1 MGVQTSEKYDTINLL
16 KVGGFGRRK
25 EGKRF
30 VMKDASCRKI
40 SKISTLHY
48 FKLVFRSALFLFAL
62 ILYVRDIL
70 HGGEPWFETVRNYP
84 ALLNLIWI
92 VFALEMVARC
102 FPSGIE
108 SMGCQK
114 LFARNY
120 IPRLGYNV
128 KAYRVNWKVTF
139 AMAAAWLALNG
150 AIGLLYWLEW
160 IDEGILLLI
169 ALAYSVCDM
178 ICILFF
184 CPFQT
189 WFMKN
194 KCCGTCRI
202 YNWDFAM
209 MFTPLAFVKHAY
221 TWSLL
226 GIALVVLLQWEIT
239 YRIHPE
245 RFYDGTN
252 QSLLCAN
259 CKEKLCHHKTQLKQ
273 FAKLRK

>member
-16 KVGGFGRRK
+16 KVGGFGHWK

-62 ILYVRDIL
+62 ILYVRNIL

-120 IPRLGYNV
+120 IPQLGCSV

-259 CKEKLCHHKTQLKQ
+259 CKEKLCHNKTQLKQ

>member
-1 MGVQTSEKYDTINLL
+1 
-16 KVGGFGRRK
+16 
-25 EGKRF
+25 
-30 VMKDASCRKI
+30 MKDASCRKI

-48 FKLVFRSALFLFAL
+48 FKLVFRSALFLSAL

-84 ALLNLIWI
+84 ALLNLIWV

-102 FPSGIE
+102 FPSRIE

-128 KAYRVNWKVTF
+128 KDYRVNWKVTF

-209 MFTPLAFVKHAY
+209 MFTPLVFVKHAY

-273 FAKLRK
+273 FGKLRK

>member
-16 KVGGFGRRK
+16 KVGGFGRWK

-48 FKLVFRSALFLFAL
+48 FKLVFRSALFLSAL

-92 VFALEMVARC
+92 VFALEMLARC
-102 FPSGIE
+102 FPSRIE

-128 KAYRVNWKVTF
+128 KDYRVNWKVTF

-209 MFTPLAFVKHAY
+209 MFTPLVFVKHAY

>member
-1 MGVQTSEKYDTINLL
+1 
-16 KVGGFGRRK
+16 
-25 EGKRF
+25 
-30 VMKDASCRKI
+30 MKDASCRKI

-48 FKLVFRSALFLFAL
+48 FKLVFRSALFLSAL

-120 IPRLGYNV
+120 IPQLGCNV

-139 AMAAAWLALNG
+139 AMVAAWLALNG
-150 AIGLLYWLEW
+150 AIGLLYWLER

-209 MFTPLAFVKHAY
+209 MFTPLVFVKHAY

>member
-16 KVGGFGRRK
+16 KVGGFGHWK

-62 ILYVRDIL
+62 ILYVRNIL

-209 MFTPLAFVKHAY
+209 MFTPLVFVKHAY

>member
-1 MGVQTSEKYDTINLL
+1 
-16 KVGGFGRRK
+16 
-25 EGKRF
+25 
-30 VMKDASCRKI
+30 MKHPSRRKI
-40 SKISTLHY
+40 SKISALHY
-48 FKLVFRSALFLFAL
+48 FKLVFRSALFLTAL
-62 ILYVRDIL
+62 VLYIQDIF
-70 HGGEPWFETVRNYP
+70 HGGEPWFKTVQDAP

-120 IPRLGYNV
+120 IPQPDCGGEDFRLS
-128 KAYRVNWKVTF
+128 WKVTF
-139 AMAAAWLALNG
+139 AMAAAWFALNG
-150 AIGLLYWLEW
+150 AIGALYWLGW
-160 IDEGILLLI
+160 IDEGILLLV

-209 MFTPLAFVKHAY
+209 MFTPLVFVKHPY

-239 YRIHPE
+239 YRLHPE
-245 RFYDGTN
+245 RFYQETN

>member
-48 FKLVFRSALFLFAL
+48 FKLVFRSALFLSAL

-120 IPRLGYNV
+120 IPQLGCNV

-252 QSLLCAN
+252 QSLLCVN

>member
-1 MGVQTSEKYDTINLL
+1 MQTSEKYDTINLL
-16 KVGGFGRRK
+16 KVGGFGRWK

-48 FKLVFRSALFLFAL
+48 FKLVFRSVLFLFAL
-62 ILYVRDIL
+62 ILYVRNIL

-120 IPRLGYNV
+120 IPQLGCSV

-202 YNWDFAM
+202 YNWDIAM
-209 MFTPLAFVKHAY
+209 MFTPLVFVKHAY

>member
-1 MGVQTSEKYDTINLL
+1 MTHFASH
-16 KVGGFGRRK
+16 RRL
-25 EGKRF
+25 
-30 VMKDASCRKI
+30 
-40 SKISTLHY
+40 SKISALHY
-48 FKLVFRSALFLFAL
+48 FKLVFRSLLFLTAV
-62 ILYVRDIL
+62 ILYLFHRR
-70 HGGEPWFETVRNYP
+70 ESRAAWFETVQDYP
-84 ALLNLIWI
+84 HILNLIWVI
-92 VFALEMVARC
+92 FVIEMIARF
-102 FPSGIE
+102 FPSNLE

-114 LFARNY
+114 IFTRNY
-120 IPRLGYNV
+120 KPVAGGDVRTC
-128 KAYRVNWKVTF
+128 RTSWKVTF
-139 AMAAAWLALNG
+139 AMAAAWFALNG
-150 AIGLLYWLEW
+150 AIGVLYFLHI
-160 IDEGILLLI
+160 IDKGVLLLV

-209 MFTPLAFVKHAY
+209 MFTPLIFVPHIY

-226 GIALVVLLQWEIT
+226 GLSLILLLEWEII
-239 YRIHPE
+239 YRLHPE

-252 QSLLCAN
+252 QKLLCAN
-259 CKEKLCHHKTQLKQ
+259 CPEKLCHHKKQLRQ

>member
-1 MGVQTSEKYDTINLL
+1 MQTSEKYDTINLL
-16 KVGGFGRRK
+16 KVGGFGRWK

-48 FKLVFRSALFLFAL
+48 FKLVFRSVLFLFAL
-62 ILYVRDIL
+62 ILYVRNIL

-120 IPRLGYNV
+120 IPQLGCSV

-178 ICILFF
+178 ICIVFF

-209 MFTPLAFVKHAY
+209 MFTPLVFVKHAY

>member
-1 MGVQTSEKYDTINLL
+1 MKGTP
-16 KVGGFGRRK
+16 RRK
-25 EGKRF
+25 L
-30 VMKDASCRKI
+30 

-48 FKLVFRSALFLFAL
+48 FKLFFRSALFLTAL
-62 ILYVRDIL
+62 ALYL
-70 HGGEPWFETVRNYP
+70 HDFLLGGQPWFRTVQNYP
-84 ALLNLIWI
+84 ALLNLIWVI
-92 VFALEMVARC
+92 FALEMVARC

-114 LFARNY
+114 LFACNY
-120 IPRLGYNV
+120 VPEPGSDVRAN
-128 KAYRVNWKVTF
+128 RVSWKVTF
-139 AMAAAWLALNG
+139 AMAAAWFVLNG
-150 AIGLLYWLEW
+150 LIGLLYLTGV

-178 ICILFF
+178 FCILFF

-189 WFMKN
+189 WFMRN

-209 MFTPLAFVKHAY
+209 MFTPLVFVKHAY

-239 YRIHPE
+239 YRLHPE

-252 QSLLCAN
+252 RNLLCAN